1 MTLILNNVY
10 SGYRQVPVV
19 HGITFQITPGEV
31 VGLVGLNGAGK
42 STLLKTILGLLPAQS
57 GVITLNHRTLKEN
70 HTGYAKQIA
79 YIPETPV
86 LYEELTLREHI
97 EMTALGYD
105 LSAEAAFER
114 AKPLLEIFRLDQHLE
129 WFPTHFSKGMKQK
142 VMIICAI
149 ITNAQLLIIDEPFLG
164 LDPLAIRDFTQ
175 LIQQAQDTGKMVL
188 FTTHI
193 LSIAD
198 QFCDRFIL
206 LSQGRIVG
214 NGNLNQLRKQFNMP
228 QATLDDIYI
237 AMAEGATGQLNGG
250 DSFE

>member
-19 HGITFQITPGEV
+19 HDINFKITPGEV

-57 GVITLNHRTLKEN
+57 GEITLNHRTLKEN
-70 HTGYAKQIA
+70 HTEYAKQIA

-105 LSAEAAFER
+105 LSVEVAFER
-114 AKPLLEIFRLDQHLE
+114 AKPLLEIFRLDQHLD

-250 DSFE
+250 DSLG